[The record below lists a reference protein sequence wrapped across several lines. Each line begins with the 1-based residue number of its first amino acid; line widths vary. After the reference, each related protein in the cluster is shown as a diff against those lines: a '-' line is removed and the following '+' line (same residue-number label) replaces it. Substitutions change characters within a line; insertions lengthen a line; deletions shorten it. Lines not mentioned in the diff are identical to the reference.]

1 MPTWLVYDLNKI
13 LNILKILTYFT
24 NFKGDLVTVNGIVKA
39 LTAETSY
46 YYLKITISFFT
57 FLLIYFIKLGLVELI
72 ETSVLMF
79 YIFKPIQY
87 KQWFHQQAKNL
98 LLRKQK
104 ILNFQRVI

>member
-46 YYLKITISFFT
+46 YYLRITISFFIN
-57 FLLIYFIKLGLVELI
+57 L
-72 ETSVLMF
+72 F
-79 YIFKPIQY
+79 Y
-87 KQWFHQQAKNL
+87 
-98 LLRKQK
+98 
-104 ILNFQRVI
+104 